1 LAGKEIKTMTFK
13 TLKLK
18 ELEEKQ
24 LKEILQNV
32 STNKQALVVQLP
44 DGEEVIIQPKPLLKP
59 LPILEGYVPEGWK
72 DAIYQ

>member
-1 LAGKEIKTMTFK
+1 MTFK
-13 TLKLK
+13 TLRLK
-18 ELEEKQ
+18 ELEKKQ

-32 STNKQALVVQLP
+32 WSNQQALIVQLP
-44 DGEEVIIQPKPLLKP
+44 GGEEVIIQPKPQLKP

>member
-1 LAGKEIKTMTFK
+1 MTVK

-18 ELEEKQ
+18 EIAKKQ
-24 LKEILQNV
+24 LKDVLQNV
-32 STNKQALVVQLP
+32 SISQQALVVQLP
-44 DGEEVIIQPKPLLKP
+44 GGEEVIIQPKPPLKP